1 MKRVVLLGD
10 SIRLIGYGTK
20 VPELL
25 GDGYEVWQSEDNGRF
40 AQYTL
45 RMLFDFREQIEGAD
59 VIHWNNGHWDLCELF
74 GDGSFTPLPMYVET
88 MVRMARLLRQY
99 GKKVIFATTTPAAP
113 GNPYN
118 RNEVIRKFN
127 EAIVPAL
134 KAEGV
139 EINDLYGLVS
149 PDIGRYI
156 CEDRLHLSAEG
167 IDLCAEA
174 VARRIKNAADSL

>member
-25 GDGYEVWQSEDNGRF
+25 GDGYEVWQPEDNGRF

-45 RMLFDFREQIEGAD
+45 RMLFDFRKQIEGAD

-88 MVRMARLLRQY
+88 MVRVARLLKQY
-99 GKKVIFATTTPAAP
+99 GKKVIFATTTPGSSREPLQSERSDPEIQRDHRSRTESGRGRNKRSVWAGFP
-113 GNPYN
+113 GHRPVHL
-118 RNEVIRKFN
+118 RRQ
-127 EAIVPAL
+127 A
-134 KAEGV
+134 
-139 EINDLYGLVS
+139 S
-149 PDIGRYI
+149 PFCRGHRP
-156 CEDRLHLSAEG
+156 L
-167 IDLCAEA
+167 
-174 VARRIKNAADSL
+174 RRSCRPPH